1 MAVDRPTP
9 TTEPMTPVGGGP
21 IVIPDQAGDDELL
34 YGCHVDSRWSSA
46 FRSAGI
52 DPRLLAAESGTA

>member
-34 YGCHVDSRWSSA
+34 
-46 FRSAGI
+46 RSFGMEEH
-52 DPRLLAAESGTA
+52 PQGGFHGLLEVIPT